1 MSSIVL
7 APASLSHEPT
17 FRATARGV
25 QKSDDAEGEVIRQM
39 RIKDSICWNAPGS
52 DRRRNI

>member
-1 MSSIVL
+1 MSSTVV

-25 QKSDDAEGEVIRQM
+25 QKSDDAKGEVIRQM
-39 RIKDSICWNAPGS
+39 RIKDNLLERSWL
-52 DRRRNI
+52 